1 MPTRLTLR
9 TELLAMQ
16 AEDLRVRDKLLKAG
30 QLSAGY
36 NPDMAAVHSRNAARL
51 REIIALH
58 GWPTRTLVG
67 VDGEEAAWL
76 VLQHAIGDPSLQ
88 RAAVPLLEQAVDQSE
103 APAWQLA
110 YLTDRIAFFEGRPQ
124 CYGTQFDY
132 DHQGYTVV
140 YKLEDPSTVEQLRK
154 SVGLEPLVTSLAS
167 REQQTPLE
175 PEELRRHRAGFEAWV
190 KAIGWRT

>member
-76 VLQHAIGDPSLQ
+76 VLQHAIGDPALQ

-132 DHQGYTVV
+132 DDQGYTVV
-140 YKLEDPSTVEQLRK
+140 YKLEDPLTVEQLRK
-154 SVGLEPLVTSLAS
+154 SVGLEPLVTPLAS